1 MRKWWFVA
9 LVALVGCKDFE
20 PVVEGYCGNG
30 VVEPFANEYCDVIPR
45 DAGQGAPVVGDAPRC
60 GAPGTALACQFVC
73 TEVGDT
79 CPPRW
84 ACGRDGI
91 CRAPSGQFELLTTAA
106 IPGAQI
112 RVADVDGDGYD
123 DVLGAASIELTI
135 GYGARFAPLL
145 RLTTAPVAQVDS
157 EVSLLD
163 LDADR
168 RADLVV
174 PSTLGVQMFRGTR
187 SHRVTPVAVPFAE
200 APAPRTRVFSVQA
213 DAASDSP
220 VVLLA
225 YDEGGLGFSVLGRET
240 QNATVTISGNL
251 LEELSVVSFDPTQS
265 TQELAVAGLG
275 DRRVHVIGV
284 RCENDAS
291 CDMTLVQ
298 SVDIEGRTAGP
309 GGTWVADVDGD
320 GDTELLVTVNT
331 MNPMTQMPDVGLA
344 VAERTPNGRFGPLR
358 MRPELGRAARC
369 TGCGAAIR
377 NEAALVKV
385 VDLDG
390 DGRADFV
397 NRTAVFFGTDM
408 GLVRPQDVVD
418 RPWRALTVADFNHDG
433 LIDIAAT
440 QPNAVDIVLATTP
453 RRFNVLPAPVVVGA
467 VAIVAGDFDGDLR
480 PDLAVIEG
488 RETVSILFGGRQGF
502 PSERVMMVEAPN
514 IASITRVRL
523 DGDDIDDLVAT
534 MSQRDGPDLLFRLEG
549 NGTQSMPSVIEKIGS
564 VLTAVV
570 AGRFIRRDTGT
581 STLAAPLD
589 VVTLEPSG
597 MGEPGMGPRRSAR
610 VYSWRGAFGAS
621 VMTVH
626 EPAEPADCQLPSGG
640 FLQAAAADLDGDG
653 FDELIVQKVWGP
665 DINELAGQNYAFGV
679 YGLGGDELECR
690 QNLVLPADVAPT
702 MMRVGDFDQDGA
714 LDVAVALDAGA
725 LTAGVARP
733 MGLSSEVAIRWGDGA
748 GGFESQLD
756 KIAIGSP
763 STAPLGIGVA
773 NVDID
778 AADEIT
784 FVDDSGV
791 RYIDFEGRVARVKD
805 AYARMLER
813 PDAIGLPSLGYRN
826 VAAGDVDGDGL
837 QDLVVSTTEEVFLY
851 KGVACSARDTET
863 DICRIDR

>member
-1 MRKWWFVA
+1 MRRWWFVA

-20 PVVEGYCGNG
+20 PVVVGYCGNG
-30 VVEPFANEYCDVIPR
+30 VVEPYADEYCDVIRLEDPER
-45 DAGQGAPVVGDAPRC
+45 DADGPKC
-60 GAPGTALACQFVC
+60 GAAGTAFACQFVC

-91 CRAPSGQFELLTTAA
+91 CRAPSGQFDLLTTAA

-135 GYGARFAPLL
+135 GYGASFAPLL
-145 RLTTAPVAQVDS
+145 RLTTARVAQVDS
-157 EVSLLD
+157 EVSLID

-168 RADLVV
+168 RADVVV
-174 PSTLGVQMFRGTR
+174 PSTLGVQMFRGTP

-200 APAPRTRVFSVQA
+200 APAPRTRVFSVRAGNALDQ
-213 DAASDSP
+213 P

-240 QNATVTISGNL
+240 QNATVTISGSL
-251 LEELSVVSFDPTQS
+251 LEELSVVSFDPTRS

-284 RCENDAS
+284 RCENDEP
-291 CDMTLVQ
+291 CDVTVVQ

-344 VAERTPNGRFGPLR
+344 VAERTPDGRFGPLR

-377 NEAALVKV
+377 DEAALVKV

-397 NRTAVFFGTDM
+397 NRTGVYFGTDM
-408 GLVRPQDVVD
+408 GVVRPQDVVD
-418 RPWRALTVADFNHDG
+418 RPWRALTVADFNDDG

-440 QPNAVDIVLATTP
+440 QPTAVDILLATEP
-453 RRFNVLPAPVVVGA
+453 RRFNVLPAPTVVGA
-467 VAIVAGDFDGDLR
+467 AHVVAGDFDGDLR
-480 PDLAVIEG
+480 PDLAFIEG

-502 PSERVMMVEAPN
+502 PSERVVMVEAPD
-514 IASITRVRL
+514 IASITRARL
-523 DGDDIDDLVAT
+523 EGDDIDDLVAT
-534 MSQRDGPDLLFRLEG
+534 MSQRDGPDLLFRLRG
-549 NGTQSMPSVIEKIGS
+549 NGTRSMPSVIEKNGS

-570 AGRFIRRDTGT
+570 AGRFIEREAGT
-581 STLAAPLD
+581 STIAAPLD
-589 VVTLEPSG
+589 VVTLEPERG
-597 MGEPGMGPRRSAR
+597 DGPGAPVARKAR
-610 VYSWRGAFGAS
+610 VYSWSGAFGAS
-621 VMTVH
+621 IMTERELG
-626 EPAEPADCQLPSGG
+626 EPDDCQLPAGG

-653 FDELIVQKVWGP
+653 LDELIVQKVWGP
-665 DINELAGQNYAFGV
+665 DIQALAGQNYAFGV
-679 YGLGGDELECR
+679 YGLGGDGLECR
-690 QNLVLPADVAPT
+690 QSLMLPADVAPT

-714 LDVAVALDAGA
+714 LDVAVALDTGA
-725 LTAGVARP
+725 MTAGVARP
-733 MGLSSEVAIRWGDGA
+733 MGLSSEVAIRWGDGE
-748 GGFESQLD
+748 GGFVAQVD
-756 KIAIGSP
+756 RVAVGAP
-763 STAPLGIGVA
+763 SVAPFGIGVA

-784 FVDDSGV
+784 FVDDVGV
-791 RYIDFEGRVARVKD
+791 HYVDFEGRTGVVKD
-805 AYARMLER
+805 AYAGPAGRAGR
-813 PDAIGLPSLGYRN
+813 SSLGYRS
-826 VAAGDVDGDGL
+826 VEAGDVDGDGL
-837 QDLVVSTTEEVFLY
+837 QDLVVSTSEEVFLY